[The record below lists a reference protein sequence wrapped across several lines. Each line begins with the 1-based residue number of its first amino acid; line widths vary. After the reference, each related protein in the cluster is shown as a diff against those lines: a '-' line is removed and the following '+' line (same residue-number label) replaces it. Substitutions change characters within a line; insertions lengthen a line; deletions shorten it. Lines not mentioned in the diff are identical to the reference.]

1 MKSQKIKILFV
12 ANALEVGGAEKFLLD
27 LLKYLDKGKFE
38 PYLATVIGGGALEEQ
53 FLQLNLPLY
62 IYGRRRLRYL
72 GGIVQFWQLYKLMKK
87 IKPDIVH
94 TQLFAADL
102 WGRLAAF
109 LAQVPLIITTEQNV
123 NVDQSLLR
131 EFLKMLTYRL
141 TDKVVAISTA
151 VKNYAIKKYK
161 LAADKIVIIPNDVDI
176 AALEKR
182 MISTTPKAIN
192 KKIIINTGRLV
203 IQKGQKYL
211 LQAFAAL
218 PQKNECE
225 LWLVGNG
232 PLKKE
237 LQTQAQNLGIE
248 KQVKFL
254 GTRHDVPEL
263 LAQADLFAFSSI
275 FEGLGIAV
283 LEAAVAKL
291 PIVASKIDGILDILK
306 DEESGLLVEPKN
318 PEVLTKALQKI
329 LENPY
334 LGRQLAERAYQQVKN
349 NFDVAVVVKKYE
361 ELYENLASK

>member
-1 MKSQKIKILFV
+1 
-12 ANALEVGGAEKFLLD
+12 
-27 LLKYLDKGKFE
+27 
-38 PYLATVIGGGALEEQ
+38 
-53 FLQLNLPLY
+53 
-62 IYGRRRLRYL
+62 
-72 GGIVQFWQLYKLMKK
+72 
-87 IKPDIVH
+87 
-94 TQLFAADL
+94 
-102 WGRLAAF
+102 
-109 LAQVPLIITTEQNV
+109 
-123 NVDQSLLR
+123 
-131 EFLKMLTYRL
+131 MLTYRL

-291 PIVASKIDGILDILK
+291 PIVASKIDGIYI
-306 DEESGLLVEPKN
+306 
-318 PEVLTKALQKI
+318 
-329 LENPY
+329 
-334 LGRQLAERAYQQVKN
+334 N
-349 NFDVAVVVKKYE
+349 NSRYA
-361 ELYENLASK
+361 